1 MKRKSEI
8 MAYDKDE
15 MIDKL
20 WEAKDIV
27 ADVFHATDVN
37 EVGNVMCDIDEAIAV
52 LEDM

>member
-1 MKRKSEI
+1 
-8 MAYDKDE
+8 MALFDKDE

-27 ADVFHATDVN
+27 MDVFHETDVQ
-37 EVGNVMCDIDEAIAV
+37 EVGNVMCDIDEAIGA

>member
-1 MKRKSEI
+1 

-20 WEAKDIV
+20 WEAKDII
-27 ADVFHATDVN
+27 ADVYNATGVY

-52 LEDM
+52 LEDK

>member
-1 MKRKSEI
+1 

-20 WEAKDIV
+20 WEAKYIV
-27 ADVFHATDVN
+27 IDVYDATGVQ
-37 EVGNVMCDIDEAIAV
+37 EVGNAMCELDEAIGA